1 MNVGIVGCGYVG
13 LTTGIC
19 LSSIGHISHLYD
31 TNHDKLKTIKQKKL
45 PFYELGLEELL
56 IENLEK
62 GNLKVDEYL
71 DEFIKNTDC
80 CFICVGTPSNN
91 NGTINLQQIESSI
104 KSIIKS
110 LKQNNKE
117 KYLLIIRST
126 VVPSTTRDKILP
138 ILIEGLED
146 SFYLAVVPEFLR
158 EGKALS
164 DFMNPDKIVIGSLDN
179 ETNDMVKNIFTYF
192 ENKAEFIQT
201 NLETAEMI
209 KYTNNAFLA
218 TLISFS
224 NEVANISE
232 KIPGIDPFE
241 VMSALIK
248 DKRITTIV
256 NDQKIVPGIADYLSP
271 GCGFGG
277 SCFPKDVNAIVNFAS
292 SIDVKTP
299 LLDAVLSVNNERSD
313 RIITLSKVILSSL
326 NDKKIAVLGL
336 AFKPDTDDMRS
347 SPAIEVIKK
356 LQAQNSKIYAYD
368 PKVNEQNLHSIGI
381 TGISVTQDIEGCLDN
396 ADLVILLTKWTEFS
410 KIDGEFLKK
419 YMKNPKII
427 DGRGFLDKSKFEKN
441 TYYKIGLNEKTNCFH
456 L

>member
-1 MNVGIVGCGYVG
+1 MNIGIVGCGYVG

-31 TNHDKLKTIKQKKL
+31 TNHDKLEIIKQKKL

-56 IENLEK
+56 IDSLEK
-62 GNLKVDEYL
+62 ENLKVDESL

-80 CFICVGTPSNN
+80 CFICVGTPSNT
-91 NGTINLQQIESSI
+91 NGTIDLQQIESSI

-126 VVPSTTRDKILP
+126 VVPSTTKDKILP
-138 ILIEGLED
+138 ILIEGLGE
-146 SFYLAVVPEFLR
+146 SFQLAVVPEFLR

-164 DFMNPDKIVIGSLDN
+164 DFMNPDKIVIGSLN
-179 ETNDMVKNIFTYF
+179 TNTNNLVKNIFKYF

-232 KIPGIDPFE
+232 EVSGIDSFE

-248 DKRITTIV
+248 DKRITTTI
-256 NDQKIVPGIADYLSP
+256 NNQKIIPGIAEYLAP

-277 SCFPKDVNAIVNFAS
+277 SCFPKDVSAIVGFAS
-292 SIDVKTP
+292 GIGAKTP
-299 LLDAVLSVNNERSD
+299 ILDAVLSVNNERSD
-313 RIITLSKVILSSL
+313 KIISLSKKILL
-326 NDKKIAVLGL
+326 NFNDKKIAVLGL

-347 SPAIEVIKK
+347 SPAIEIIKK
-356 LQAQNSKIYAYD
+356 LQTLNCKISAYD
-368 PKVNEQNLHSIGI
+368 PKVNEDSLYTMGI
-381 TGISVTQDIEGCLDN
+381 TDIHIADDIESCLN
-396 ADLVILLTKWTEFS
+396 GADLAILLTKWTEFS
-410 KIDGEFLKK
+410 KIDGVFLRKH
-419 YMKNPKII
+419 MKNPKII
-427 DGRGFLDKSKFEKN
+427 DGRGFLDKNKFENN
-441 TYYKIGLNEKTNCFH
+441 TYYKIGLYEKN
-456 L
+456 